1 MVKKS
6 ILAKVGDKIN
16 YKLIRDGY
24 KTGKGNVV
32 VTAEMDTE
40 TTITADVPSTTYTSN
55 LDYEVDI
62 SGENPP
68 IINIKNDITCPD
80 DTVISKGKY
89 LFYDIGQEYNVKN
102 SNDVIEKISG
112 IKNISLQDDG
122 NELTTKL
129 FDYHYNIPIYKYNVF
144 KNGDVIIDDNQV
156 ASNLTSSD
164 YLTTKKY

>member
-32 VTAEMDTE
+32 VTAEMDTK
-40 TTITADVPSTTYTSN
+40 TTIVADVPSTAYDSN

-89 LFYDIGQEYNVKN
+89 LFYDIGQEYAIEDKN
-102 SNDVIEKISG
+102 K
-112 IKNISLQDDG
+112 
-122 NELTTKL
+122 
-129 FDYHYNIPIYKYNVF
+129 
-144 KNGDVIIDDNQV
+144 
-156 ASNLTSSD
+156 
-164 YLTTKKY
+164 